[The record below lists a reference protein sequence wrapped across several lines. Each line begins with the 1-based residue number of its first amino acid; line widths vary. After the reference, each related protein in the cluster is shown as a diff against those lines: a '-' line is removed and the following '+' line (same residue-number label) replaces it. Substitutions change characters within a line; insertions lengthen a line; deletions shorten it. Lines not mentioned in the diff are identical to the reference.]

1 MKRFS
6 RVRSYG
12 LVGLAL
18 VLGAP
23 AMFAADTAPA
33 PRPKQDA
40 KGNPIRYGAMGRVTN
55 YDEAKVGTYSLP
67 DPLVMNNGKPVMDA
81 ATWSKVRRPE
91 LIALYEREIFG
102 AVPAGAPKATFE
114 VVSTD
119 AAAMDGAAVRKHVVM
134 RLGEG
139 EQAVKVNVVLLVPA
153 KAVGPVPVV
162 LHVLFTNPPGI
173 TPPPAAPTADGKAA
187 APRPT
192 RSDVGPVA
200 EILGRGFAYVTLRY
214 TEIQPDAATTFGSGV
229 MALAYAAGQTKP
241 APGEWGTITAWA
253 WGASR
258 VLDYLETDRAVD
270 AKRVA
275 LVGHSRL
282 GKTALWAGARDER
295 FAAVF
300 ASCSGE
306 MGASLARRD
315 FGETVDDVA
324 KGFPWWLASTFP
336 KFTGRWNDL
345 PVDSH
350 TVIALNAPRPVF
362 VTGGTEDL
370 WADPHGEFQAL
381 VAAGPV
387 YRLLG
392 KKDVGATVLPAL
404 DSPLISGSLGFL
416 YHTGKHTITEA
427 DWKAFLDFTGRHFK

>member
-1 MKRFS
+1 MKVFWLF
-6 RVRSYG
+6 RSHG
-12 LVGLAL
+12 LFGLAL
-18 VLGAP
+18 AVGAS
-23 AMFAADTAPA
+23 AMIAADTAST

-40 KGNPIRYGAMGRVTN
+40 KGNPIRYAATGHVSN
-55 YDEAKVGTYSLP
+55 YDEANVGAYSLP
-67 DPLVMNNGKPVMDA
+67 DPLVMNSGKPVTDA
-81 ATWSKVRRPE
+81 LTWTTIRRPE

-114 VVSTD
+114 VVSND
-119 AAAMDGAAVRKHVVM
+119 VAAMDGTAVRKHVVM

-139 EQAVKVNVVLLVPA
+139 ERAVKVNVVLLVPV
-153 KAVGPVPVV
+153 KAAGPVPVV
-162 LHVLFTNPPGI
+162 LHMLFNDPPGI
-173 TPPPAAPTADGKAA
+173 TPPPAAPTAEGKAA
-187 APRPT
+187 APR
-192 RSDVGPVA
+192 RSVSDIGPVA
-200 EILGRGFAYVTLRY
+200 EILARGYAYVALRY

-241 APGEWGTITAWA
+241 SPGEWGTITAWA

-258 VLDYLETDRAVD
+258 VLDYLETDRAVN

-282 GKTALWAGARDER
+282 GKATLWAGARDTR
-295 FAAVF
+295 FGAVF

-306 MGASLARRD
+306 MGASLTRRD
-315 FGETVDDVA
+315 FGESLDDVA
-324 KGFPWWLASTFP
+324 ASFPWWLVSTFP
-336 KFTGRWNDL
+336 KYAGRWSEL

-362 VTGGTEDL
+362 ATGGTEDL

-392 KKDVGATVLPAL
+392 KKDVGATMLPAR
-404 DSPLISGSLGFL
+404 DTPLIGGSLGFL
-416 YHTGKHTITEA
+416 YHTGKHTITDG
-427 DWKAFLDFTGRHFK
+427 DWKAFFEFVGRHFE

>member
-1 MKRFS
+1 MKIFS
-6 RVRSYG
+6 RLRSYG

-18 VLGAP
+18 AIGEP
-23 AMFAADTAPA
+23 AMIAADTANA
-33 PRPKQDA
+33 ARPKQDA
-40 KGNPIRYGAMGRVTN
+40 KGNPLRYAATGHVSN
-55 YDEAKVGTYSLP
+55 FDEAKVGAYSLP
-67 DPLVMNNGKPVMDA
+67 DPLVMNNGKPVTDA
-81 ATWSKVRRPE
+81 AAWAKVRRPE

-119 AAAMDGAAVRKHVVM
+119 VAAMDGTAVRKHVVM

-139 EQAVKVNVVLLVPA
+139 ERAVKVNVVLLVPA
-153 KAVGPVPVV
+153 KAAGPAPVV
-162 LHVLFTNPPGI
+162 LHVLFADPPGV
-173 TPPPAAPTADGKAA
+173 TPPAAPTADGKAA
-187 APRPT
+187 APRQT

-200 EILGRGFAYVTLRY
+200 EILARGYAYATLRY

-229 MALAYAAGQTKP
+229 MALAYVAGQTKP
-241 APGEWGTITAWA
+241 SPGEWGAITAWA

-282 GKTALWAGARDER
+282 GKMALWAGARDVR

-315 FGETVDDVA
+315 FGESVDDVA
-324 KGFPWWLASTFP
+324 ANFPWWLVSTFP
-336 KFTGRWNDL
+336 KYAGRWNDL

-350 TVIALNAPRPVF
+350 TVIALHAPRPVF

-404 DSPLISGSLGFL
+404 DTPLIGGSLGFL
-416 YHTGKHTITEA
+416 YHTGKHTITDG
-427 DWKAFLDFTGRHFK
+427 DWKAFFEFAGRHFH